1 MRKIKE
7 IRKENC
13 GDLNKK
19 KKGRTDSASIVSSGA
34 TENKKILLELT
45 KAPATTQQQ

>member
-1 MRKIKE
+1 MRKIKK

-13 GDLNKK
+13 GDLNK